1 MIDTL
6 DLAKKRFPGLPNS
19 LDALCRRFGIDLSQR
34 TTHNAV
40 LDCRLLAEVYLELMG
55 GRQPGLGLAASR
67 VAAVP
72 AAAAA
77 GLVRERTPRPIV
89 PSEAE
94 AAAHA
99 AFVATKLK
107 DSLWLKPPFAEPP
120 AEA

>member
-1 MIDTL
+1 
-6 DLAKKRFPGLPNS
+6 
-19 LDALCRRFGIDLSQR
+19 
-34 TTHNAV
+34 V

-67 VAAVP
+67 IAAVP
-72 AAAAA
+72 VAA
-77 GLVRERTPRPIV
+77 GAALARERTPRPIA

-94 AAAHA
+94 VAEHA

-107 DSLWLKPPFAEPP
+107 DALWLKPPFAEPP